1 LSDFSLKSGYWIS
14 LMLASSTLERSWR
27 TTVTVGRHYLVRRI
41 GGAVL
46 TIYAVATFTFFLI
59 RLMPG
64 NPIDVFVHDQ
74 ITTYGYTY
82 EQALQL
88 AQGFFG
94 LDLKAPMSVQYL
106 QYLAHLVRGNLG
118 QSILSPGTPVSAL
131 IGKFLP
137 WTIFSVGLA
146 LMISFVL
153 GVGLGT
159 LMAYRRESWLDHLLT
174 IFATIVTAV
183 PNYLIGI
190 LLLVFLGVQTHLLNI
205 AALRGSLSPGV
216 QPSLSLTFLL
226 DALTHAALPIVTY
239 VLATVGGW
247 MLAMKS
253 NTLGVLEEDYVGFAR
268 ARGLPDRRIAI
279 AYVGRNALLPL
290 FTQLTIAIGFVVGG
304 SALIEFVFN
313 YQGIGLVLYQGIV
326 RRDYPVMQ
334 GIFLIITVAV
344 VVSNLLADLLYSRLD
359 PRVDVT
365 QEDER

>member
-1 LSDFSLKSGYWIS
+1 
-14 LMLASSTLERSWR
+14 MLASSALQRSWG
-27 TTVTVGRHYLVRRI
+27 TAVTVGRHYLVQRI
-41 GGAVL
+41 VRAIL
-46 TIYAVATFTFFLI
+46 TIFAVATFTFFLV

-64 NPIDVFVHDQ
+64 NPIDVFVHEQ
-74 ITTYGYTY
+74 VATYGYTY
-82 EQALQL
+82 DQALQQ

-94 LDLKAPMSVQYL
+94 LDLKAPLSAQYL
-106 QYLAHLVRGNLG
+106 QYLANLFHGNLG

-131 IGKFLP
+131 IGKYLP

-146 LMISFVL
+146 LMISFAV

-205 AALRGSLSPGV
+205 AAIRGSLSPGV
-216 QPSLSLTFLL
+216 HPGLSLTFLL
-226 DALTHAALPIVTY
+226 DALSHAALPIVTY

-247 MLAMKS
+247 MLTMKS
-253 NTLGVLEEDYVGFAR
+253 TTLAVLEEDYVGFAR
-268 ARGLPDRRIAI
+268 ARGLPDRRIATS
-279 AYVGRNALLPL
+279 YVGRNALLPL

-304 SALIEFVFN
+304 SSLIEFIFN
-313 YQGIGLVLYQGIV
+313 YQGIGLVLYEGIV

-334 GIFLIITVAV
+334 GIFLIITISV
-344 VVSNLLADLLYSRLD
+344 VVTNLLADLLYSRLD
-359 PRVDVT
+359 PRVDLARG
-365 QEDER
+365 DG